1 MSAEAG
7 ETHRIGLTQVIPA
20 ETQDGRK
27 VVVLRLGH
35 APVEGTPK
43 DATAQFEVVFFADEA
58 LALADALREAAGD
71 FTAGMNSDF

>member
-1 MSAEAG
+1 MGSEAG
-7 ETHRIGLTQVIPA
+7 ETPRIGLTQVIPA

-43 DATAQFEVVFFADEA
+43 DAIQQFEVVFFADEA
-58 LALADALREAAGD
+58 LALADALREAA
-71 FTAGMNSDF
+71 TPRQK